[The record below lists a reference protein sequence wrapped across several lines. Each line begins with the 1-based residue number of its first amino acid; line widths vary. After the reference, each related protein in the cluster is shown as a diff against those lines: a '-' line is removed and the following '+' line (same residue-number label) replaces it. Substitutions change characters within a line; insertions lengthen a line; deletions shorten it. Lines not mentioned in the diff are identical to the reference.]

1 MTKRHTQ
8 TYDPIDAP
16 GPRPTAQAGSVCASN
31 DKTGPRP
38 FPQMHS
44 QRRKL
49 AKVAHQTC
57 PVADC
62 AADEAAFP
70 QRLYESRDIRV
81 AHPFRRRGETAQS
94 ATLPGTSSPS
104 TTLGGL

>member
-16 GPRPTAQAGSVCASN
+16 GPRPTAQAGSVCTSN

-62 AADEAAFP
+62 AADAGQP
-70 QRLYESRDIRV
+70 CIRV
-81 AHPFRRRGETAQS
+81 TGPCDDIGTPQPAVHYRREHGAAAARGAHR
-94 ATLPGTSSPS
+94 
-104 TTLGGL
+104 